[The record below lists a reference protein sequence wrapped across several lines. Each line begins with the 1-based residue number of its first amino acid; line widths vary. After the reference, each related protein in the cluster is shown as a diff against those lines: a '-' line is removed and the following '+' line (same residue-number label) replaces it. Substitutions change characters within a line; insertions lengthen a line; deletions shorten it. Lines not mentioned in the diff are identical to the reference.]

1 MAKWRAV
8 LLDFLERAGWSA
20 GQVFFAT
27 LLGGGTAISVYN
39 LPWKYSLTLS
49 ASAAVSSV
57 ILTGVQYLTRLNNL
71 WFWPDLIVR
80 LAKTFLGSL
89 AASIVAARVFDM
101 TTFHWTAALNLAA
114 LATIAAF
121 GKGLLARGADVS
133 QATADVPQ
141 ARRPN
146 PSTLSD
152 RAYAQAVGR

>member
-20 GQVFFAT
+20 GQLFFAT

-39 LPWKYSLTLS
+39 LPWKYALTLS
-49 ASAAVSSV
+49 LSAAVSSV
-57 ILTGVQYLTRLNNL
+57 VLTGVQYLTKLTNL
-71 WFWPDLIVR
+71 SFWPDLIAR

-114 LATIAAF
+114 LATISAL
-121 GKGLLARGADVS
+121 GKGLLARGSGVSRAPAD
-133 QATADVPQ
+133 AAP
-141 ARRPN
+141 AGRPN
-146 PSTLSD
+146 PSTLPD
-152 RAYAQAVGR
+152 QTYERAVGR